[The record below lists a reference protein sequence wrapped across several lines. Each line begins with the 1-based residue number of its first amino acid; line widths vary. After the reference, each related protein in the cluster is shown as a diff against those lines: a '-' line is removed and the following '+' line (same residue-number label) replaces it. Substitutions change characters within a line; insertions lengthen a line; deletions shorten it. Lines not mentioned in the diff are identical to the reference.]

1 MPSVILLRH
10 IVRYGAVGS
19 LLLGIG
25 YRLGAPIP
33 IHAHMAFGSITLL
46 SLWLLAG
53 KILRR
58 DPVLAVTVAL
68 TSLIIPALGLSQMQG
83 SWGGIGWLAE
93 LAHPLAALA
102 GVALAE
108 GLAKRLL
115 VA

>member
-1 MPSVILLRH
+1 MRSVTLLRH
-10 IVRYGAVGS
+10 TVRFGAVGA
-19 LLLGIG
+19 LLLGIS

-33 IHAHMAFGSITLL
+33 IHAHIAFGSITLIA
-46 SLWLLAG
+46 LWLLAG
-53 KILRR
+53 KTLRR

-68 TSLIIPALGLSQMQG
+68 TSLIIPALGLSQMSG
-83 SWGGIGWLAE
+83 SWSGISWLAE

-115 VA
+115 PA